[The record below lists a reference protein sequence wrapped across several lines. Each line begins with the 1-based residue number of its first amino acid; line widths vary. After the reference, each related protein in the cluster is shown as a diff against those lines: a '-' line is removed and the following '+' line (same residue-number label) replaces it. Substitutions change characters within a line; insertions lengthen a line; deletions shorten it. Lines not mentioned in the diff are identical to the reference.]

1 MSIHSNQLKI
11 LLTKLLK
18 KNMEKMN
25 IKIITLICFT
35 IGFSNCFAQQELSPE
50 DAANFALDNNFG
62 IKIANKNLEVSEN
75 NTTIYNTG
83 YLPTLTGSAGATYN
97 LDNNESEFSDGRI
110 TNLNGAE
117 SSRYNASLDV
127 NYTLFDGLGRRYNYK
142 RLKEQYQLSELQARE
157 TIENTIIELFSIYY
171 NVAQLS
177 ENVTTFK
184 QTLSISKDR
193 LQRSEYQFEYG
204 QNTKLEVL
212 NAEVDINND
221 SINLINTNQQLNN
234 TKRDLNLVMGNVLNE
249 DFNVKIE
256 INFLLN
262 INKEDLLQKAK
273 TRNVAMLQA
282 EKSIQISELDI
293 KTGKSSYLPTLGLT
307 GSYGWNKNNNNAAS
321 FVDVSTN
328 SGLSAGLNLSWSIF
342 DGGRT
347 LTTVKNAQI
356 ALQNQE
362 LQKEQILL
370 SLERDFNNA
379 WDDYQNKLT
388 IYRVQENNII
398 TAKNNFDR
406 SQEKF
411 KIGQVNSIEFRQAQ
425 LNLLNAEL
433 SRNQAKYQAKLSEL
447 QVLQLSGELLN
458 IAY

>member
-1 MSIHSNQLKI
+1 
-11 LLTKLLK
+11 
-18 KNMEKMN
+18 MN
-25 IKIITLICFT
+25 IKIITLCCF
-35 IGFSNCFAQQELSPE
+35 IGLGTCYAQQELSPE
-50 DAANFALDNNFG
+50 DAVNYVLDNNYG

-75 NTTIYNTG
+75 NTSIYNTG
-83 YLPTLTGSAGATYN
+83 YLPTVTGNAGATYN
-97 LDNNESEFSDGRI
+97 LDNNESEFSDGS
-110 TNLNGAE
+110 TTSLNGAE

-127 NYTLFDGLGRRYNYK
+127 NYTLFDGLGRKYNYK

-177 ENVTTFK
+177 ENATTFQ

-193 LQRSEYQFEYG
+193 LVRSEYQFEYG

-221 SINLINTNQQLNN
+221 SINLINTKQQLNN
-234 TKRDLNLVMGNVLNE
+234 TKRDLNFVMGNQVAD
-249 DFNVKIE
+249 DFTVKTE
-256 INFLLN
+256 INFLLD
-262 INKEDLLQKAK
+262 INKADLLEKAK
-273 TRNVAMLQA
+273 SRNVALLQA
-282 EKSIQISELDI
+282 DKSIQISKLDI
-293 KTGKSSYLPTLGLT
+293 KTGKSSYLPTLGLV
-307 GSYGWNKNNNNAAS
+307 GSYGWNKSDNNAAS
-321 FVDVSTN
+321 FLAGSTN
-328 SGLSAGLNLSWSIF
+328 TGLSAGLNLSWNIF
-342 DGGRT
+342 DGGST
-347 LTTVKNAQI
+347 LITVKNAEV
-356 ALQNQE
+356 ALKNQE

-388 IYRVQENNII
+388 IFRVQENNII
-398 TAKNNFDR
+398 TAQNNFDR